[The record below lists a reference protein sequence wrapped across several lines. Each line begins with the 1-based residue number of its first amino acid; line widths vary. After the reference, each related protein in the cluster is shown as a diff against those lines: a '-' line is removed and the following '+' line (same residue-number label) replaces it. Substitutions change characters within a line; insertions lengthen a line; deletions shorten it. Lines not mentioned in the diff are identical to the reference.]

1 MQDSV
6 IESPAESSLVL
17 NVEVQFMPHSE
28 IASPPEKNAVI
39 SDTTQAPPDDAVQL
53 CTVLT
58 CVPPN
63 DPLHQASIADSSEV
77 VPSKEVASTQLALA
91 SIQEKLEPSSAD
103 LTCETKCVP
112 SSEDSLLSLVPE
124 LNSSALSP
132 KEPSLSSSDTIQPGT
147 SPKASL
153 RLSGIC
159 ATGHKKCEY
168 GNGCTVQ
175 PSFNYPGEMG
185 GMFCGCHRLEGM
197 VNVVNKMCEFPGCHK
212 RPSLNYPGVRPAIRC
227 GEHKL
232 PGMTNSFRKLETSIL
247 IGELKEKAE
256 ELKKRP
262 KKRGDMIKV
271 QRHFIKE
278 KIFSAVINE
287 ELSREIQSESNI
299 STSPPSNTQA
309 SAPKLAPAIA
319 SSSKPNPVIVAPRSF
334 AAPQSTS
341 NLANMS
347 NLANI
352 AYVTPYQT
360 SNVTLQTGSVPLQ
373 SITYP
378 GANHLFSTPDF
389 ATAYSANLNLF
400 SGDYQTMKNFGIGAS
415 GYLPGIFPGIHEVNP
430 FQFDQY
436 SHFNQISNGF
446 HQRFQ
451 DGRPSLYSN
460 AIPHVSG
467 CMPPPNVAKEGGE
480 DVDLSIFASIAS
492 SMSQGSASSFSKR
505 QKIEEGK
512 GKIAELLS
520 RTTEEKSG
528 GAFATVAGRSF
539 RPIMGRA
546 TSMTFPKC

>member
-6 IESPAESSLVL
+6 TESPAETSLIL
-17 NVEVQFMPHSE
+17 KMEVQSMPHSE
-28 IASPPEKNAVI
+28 ELSPPE
-39 SDTTQAPPDDAVQL
+39 TQAVLSDMKQVLPDDPVL
-53 CTVLT
+53 LFTFLT
-58 CVPPN
+58 CVPLDVPH
-63 DPLHQASIADSSEV
+63 DQARIDDSSEV
-77 VPSKEVASTQLALA
+77 VPSEEVASKSLAHASAPEQLE
-91 SIQEKLEPSSAD
+91 SSSAD
-103 LTCETKCVP
+103 LTCETKFAT
-112 SSEDSLLSLVPE
+112 SSEISLLLQLPE
-124 LNSSALSP
+124 LNSSALRP
-132 KEPSLSSSDTIQPGT
+132 KEPSFSSSDTIQPCT
-147 SPKASL
+147 SPNASL

-247 IGELKEKAE
+247 NGELKEKAE

-287 ELSREIQSESNI
+287 ELTREIQSESQI
-299 STSPPSNTQA
+299 STSPSNNTQA
-309 SAPKLAPAIA
+309 SAPKSAPAIT
-319 SSSKPNPVIVAPRSF
+319 SSSKPNPGVAPRSF
-334 AAPQSTS
+334 TASQSTS

-347 NLANI
+347 NLANV
-352 AYVTPYQT
+352 AYATPFQT
-360 SNVTLQTGSVPLQ
+360 SSVPSHIGSVPLQ
-373 SITYP
+373 NSTYP
-378 GANHLFSTPDF
+378 GANHMFSPDF
-389 ATAYSANLNLF
+389 ATAYSANVNLF
-400 SGDYQTMKNFGIGAS
+400 SGDFQAMKNFGFGAS
-415 GYLPGIFPGIHEVNP
+415 SYLPGLFPGMHDVNQ

-436 SHFNQISNGF
+436 NQFNQFSNGF
-446 HQRFQ
+446 QPRFQ

-480 DVDLSIFASIAS
+480 DVDLSVFASIAS
-492 SMSQGSASSFSKR
+492 SMSHGPTSSFSKR

-528 GAFATVAGRSF
+528 GAFANVAGRSF
-539 RPIMGRA
+539 RPIVGRA
-546 TSMTFPKC
+546 TAMTLPKC